1 MQQPFESWSL
11 SSPPVPPRSQLYSL
25 QPVGVGTGLVES
37 LTGYVARLAE
47 AHTVSVGDLVG
58 RLLSDLASPKGGL
71 VTAGA
76 KAARVDGHGFR
87 ACSYAING
95 VTDRAATWVDALEAA
110 TTRRDLRCLTLLP
123 FRYALPDHLFRP
135 RRAWCMLCFEQWRA
149 NGQIVYEPLLWA
161 IAPASHC
168 TVHARPLDS
177 ICRHCARNLSPLG
190 VFSRPGYCEL
200 CDGWLGESDADRKQ
214 AHSGS
219 ATTEEQVWSSTQVE
233 GLLAM
238 LPSVDPVAARESFR
252 RSLIAYLDQVTGGNV
267 LALAQHIR
275 CSHSILQNWLEGA
288 RVPRLETLLR
298 TCQFLN
304 VPASSLFAPSGPTPA
319 HFVAAKESFAL
330 AGNRGVSPSRHASE
344 IRQALLVALEEPAPR
359 SLSEVARSLGYT
371 NTERLYQ
378 ADRELCHGIAAR
390 HRQSGRSH
398 WWRKPGATRICE
410 AAKLKEILEQSLKSD
425 RPTSAHQIAVN
436 LGYSNDGYVHQK
448 YPELCRAIGEKIA
461 LAKQDEPDKMRR
473 ASGRRPPRTSRTNAF
488 ETERSPGLLELKRL
502 AGA

>member
-11 SSPPVPPRSQLYSL
+11 SSPPVPQRSQLYSL
-25 QPVGVGTGLVES
+25 RPVGIGTSLVES

-47 AHTVSVGDLVG
+47 AHSVSVGDLVG
-58 RLLSDLASPKGGL
+58 RLLSDLASPKGGI

-76 KAARVDGHGFR
+76 RAARVDGHGFR

-123 FRYALPDHLFRP
+123 FRHALPDHLFRQ

-161 IAPASHC
+161 IALASHC

-177 ICRHCARNLSPLG
+177 ICRHCARSLSPLG
-190 VFSRPGYCEL
+190 VFSRPGYCEV
-200 CDGWLGESDADRKQ
+200 CDGWLGESDTDRKQ
-214 AHSGS
+214 ALSGS
-219 ATTEEQVWSSTQVE
+219 AITEEQLWSSTQVE

-238 LPSVDPVAARESFR
+238 LPSVDPGAARESLR
-252 RSLIAYLDQVTGGNV
+252 RSLVAYLDQVTGGNV
-267 LALAQHIR
+267 LALAQHIQ
-275 CSHSILQNWLEGA
+275 CPHSILQNWLEGA
-288 RVPRLETLLR
+288 TVPRLENLLR
-298 TCQFLN
+298 TCCFLN
-304 VPASSLFAPSGPTPA
+304 VPASSLFVPSGPAPV
-319 HFVAAKESFAL
+319 HIVAAKDAFART
-330 AGNRGVSPSRHASE
+330 GNRAVSPYRSASE
-344 IRQALLVALEEPAPR
+344 LREALLAALDESAPR
-359 SLSEVARSLGYT
+359 TLSEIARSLGYT

-378 ADRELCHGIAAR
+378 ADRALCHRIAAR

-398 WWRKPGATRICE
+398 WWRKRGAIRICE
-410 AAKLKEILEQSLKSD
+410 AARLKEVLEQSLQSN
-425 RPTSAHQIAVN
+425 RPTSVHQVAAS

-461 LAKQDEPDKMRR
+461 LAKQD
-473 ASGRRPPRTSRTNAF
+473 
-488 ETERSPGLLELKRL
+488 
-502 AGA
+502 

>member
-11 SSPPVPPRSQLYSL
+11 SSPPVPQRSQLYSL
-25 QPVGVGTGLVES
+25 RPVGIGTSLVES

-47 AHTVSVGDLVG
+47 AHSVSVGDLVG
-58 RLLSDLASPKGGL
+58 RLLSDLASPKGGI

-123 FRYALPDHLFRP
+123 FRHALPDHLFRQ

-161 IAPASHC
+161 IALASHC

-177 ICRHCARNLSPLG
+177 ICRHCARSLSPLG
-190 VFSRPGYCEL
+190 VFSRPGYCEV
-200 CDGWLGESDADRKQ
+200 CDGWLGESDTDRKQ
-214 AHSGS
+214 ALSGS
-219 ATTEEQVWSSTQVE
+219 ATTEEQLWSSTQVE

-238 LPSVDPVAARESFR
+238 LPSVDPGAARESLR
-252 RSLIAYLDQVTGGNV
+252 RSLVAYLDQVTGGNV

-275 CSHSILQNWLEGA
+275 CPHSILQNWLEGA
-288 RVPRLETLLR
+288 TVPRLENLLR
-298 TCQFLN
+298 TCCFLN
-304 VPASSLFAPSGPTPA
+304 VPASSLFAPSGPDTGA
-319 HFVAAKESFAL
+319 HRCRKGSLCPHRQSGRIAISD
-330 AGNRGVSPSRHASE
+330 ASE
-344 IRQALLVALEEPAPR
+344 LREALLAALDESAPR
-359 SLSEVARSLGYT
+359 TLSEIARSLGYT

-378 ADRELCHGIAAR
+378 ADRELCHRIAAR

-398 WWRKPGATRICE
+398 WWRKPGAIRICE
-410 AAKLKEILEQSLKSD
+410 AARVEGDLGAVAPVEQADLGSSDRREPWILERRI
-425 RPTSAHQIAVN
+425 RPSEV
-436 LGYSNDGYVHQK
+436 
-448 YPELCRAIGEKIA
+448 
-461 LAKQDEPDKMRR
+461 
-473 ASGRRPPRTSRTNAF
+473 SGTVSGNR
-488 ETERSPGLLELKRL
+488 
-502 AGA
+502 